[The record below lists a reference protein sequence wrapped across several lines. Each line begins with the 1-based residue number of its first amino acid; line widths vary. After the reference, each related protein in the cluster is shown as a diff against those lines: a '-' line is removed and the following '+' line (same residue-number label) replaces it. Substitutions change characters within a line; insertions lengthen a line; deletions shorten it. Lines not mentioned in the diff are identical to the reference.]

1 MPQIIFIDKSI
12 VIKAT
17 PARLF
22 KALTDAQQLMRWAAD
37 RVESDPREGGQV
49 MMAYNAHE
57 KRGEYRRM
65 IPGLEVAVRWTKFEE
80 AFPEDL
86 TVYRLEKLKQGQG
99 TRVRVVDFAMPEE
112 AESLD
117 TLWTARLKKLKKL
130 YQRQSTVKKPA
141 ASKKTTVRRRTSTK
155 AASTQRK
162 STPARSKRTKK

>member
-22 KALTDAQQLMRWAAD
+22 NALTDARELTRWAAD

-49 MMAYNAHE
+49 AIAYNQHE
-57 KRGEYRRM
+57 KRGEYRRL
-65 IPGLEVAVRWTKFEE
+65 IPGIEVAIRWTTFEE

-86 TVYRLEKLKQGQG
+86 TVYRLEKISQG
-99 TRVRVVDFAMPEE
+99 TRVRVVDFAMPAE
-112 AESLD
+112 AETLD
-117 TLWTARLKKLKKL
+117 ALWTARLKKLKKL

-141 ASKKTTVRRRTSTK
+141 ASKKTTVRRKTSTK

-162 STPARSKRTKK
+162 STPARSKHKKK